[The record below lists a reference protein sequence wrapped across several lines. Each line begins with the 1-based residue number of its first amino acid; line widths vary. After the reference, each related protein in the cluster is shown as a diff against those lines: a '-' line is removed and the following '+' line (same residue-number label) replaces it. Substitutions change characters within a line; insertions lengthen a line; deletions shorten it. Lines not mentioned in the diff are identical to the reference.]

1 MLVPQTTGAH
11 PQRVLPGRA
20 VATSIV
26 GNSHLQ
32 KGFLV
37 GVDISGCL
45 SRFIVPHRIPGPL
58 LDKLLFC
65 AVLVVGGS
73 PNPNLARMR

>member
-11 PQRVLPGRA
+11 PHRVPPGRA

-32 KGFLV
+32 KGFLA

-45 SRFIVPHRIPGPL
+45 SPFIVPRRIPRPL

-65 AVLVVGGS
+65 AALVVGGS
-73 PNPNLARMR
+73 PHPSLARRR